1 MYDANK
7 KVLFESFI
15 CIMKDGDINEVL
27 FCENRRNNVYFVTT
41 NNFDDSNVACL
52 SAIDDQTNLWHR
64 RAGYLHH

>member
-1 MYDANK
+1 
-7 KVLFESFI
+7 
-15 CIMKDGDINEVL
+15 MKDGDINEVL